1 VKSFAALR
9 TTQMGPLDM
18 TGFVRSLIVAQL
30 YVIEKRMWSSLL
42 ATARGALWLSEDGE
56 IERLSGPDAALRA
69 AGTFPLVVHAMAT
82 AARLGLDSLNARDL
96 LELYAFV
103 RPASFCL
110 PTPRGLAEVMGVDP
124 HDELAALPQVA
135 RALLDELED
144 MAALASPELKDT
156 ALAMARGNWTWS
168 AEVLA
173 ALGLDPG
180 AKKPRPGAGLDVW
193 KGLPAWEEPPPP
205 TPPGSQPIEPREARL
220 RLARMIA
227 AGPNMAEARPT
238 QSDYASAA
246 SEAFAPREEEGK
258 PRVVLVEAGT
268 GVGKTLGYVAP
279 ASLWAEKNGA
289 PVWIATYTRNLQRQ
303 IDNEL
308 DRLHRDSAEKRRR
321 VVIRKGRENYLCLLN
336 FQEAVMRTGLV
347 PENAVGLG
355 LLARWALA
363 SRDGDMIGGDLPAW
377 LLDILGRARI
387 TRLADR
393 RGECIYSACEHYK
406 KCFVERTIRR
416 ARQADIVI
424 ANHALVMVQAAM
436 GGLDD
441 ATRPLRYVFDEGH
454 HLFDAADG
462 AFAAH
467 LSGVEASDLRR
478 WILGSEGR
486 RGSRAR
492 GLERRVT
499 DLLGEDVEAQ
509 NALRR
514 LLDLSRRLP
523 SPNWQTRLADG
534 TVIGPA
540 EEFLAL
546 VRIQVRARAAGE
558 DQGFGME
565 CDIRPLNPGLIE
577 AADQLAALFEQM
589 LAPVRRLRQAM
600 KAKLEGEADKLDS
613 GQRGRIEGVM
623 RSLANRCEM
632 TLEAWRAMLRGLHN
646 DADPAFVD
654 WFAIER
660 VQGRELDV
668 GMFRHYLDPTEPFVT
683 AVVKPSHGAVI
694 TSATLRD
701 SLGVPQAANDDQVSS
716 SGDWFAAEARTGA
729 RHLLAPAMRASMA
742 SPFDYTAAT
751 KVLIVKDVRR
761 DDADQVAAAYRE
773 LFLASGG
780 GALGLFTA
788 IGRLRAVHQRIA
800 EPLED
805 ANLPLYAQHVGG
817 MDAATLVDIF
827 RTEEH
832 SCLLGTDAVRDG
844 VDVPGRSL
852 RLIVFDRVPWPRP
865 DILHRA
871 RKTAWKAAGAGA
883 NAYDD
888 MLARLRLKQAY
899 GRLIR
904 RADDRGVFVMLD
916 SRLPSRLLGAFP
928 AGVVVERTGL
938 ADAVASVK
946 QFLGLHGSD
955 SDPSSGRNGNA
966 PS

>member
-1 VKSFAALR
+1 
-9 TTQMGPLDM
+9 
-18 TGFVRSLIVAQL
+18 
-30 YVIEKRMWSSLL
+30 MWSSLL
-42 ATARGALWLSEDGE
+42 ATARGALWLSTDGE

-69 AGTFPLVVHAMAT
+69 AGTFPLVVHAPAT
-82 AARLGLDSLNARDL
+82 AARLGLDSLTARDL

-110 PTPRGLAEVMGVDP
+110 PTPRGLAAALGIAGD
-124 HDELAALPQVA
+124 DELTLLPRLGDALI
-135 RALLDELED
+135 DELED
-144 MAALASPELKDT
+144 MAALASPEMKDT
-156 ALAMARGNWTWS
+156 AIAMARGNWAWGS
-168 AEVLA
+168 EVLA
-173 ALGLDPG
+173 ALGLDQT
-180 AKKPRPGAGLDVW
+180 AARKPRPGAGLDVW
-193 KGLPAWEEPPPP
+193 KTLPAWEDPPPA
-205 TPPGSQPIEPREARL
+205 TPPGSLPVEPREARL
-220 RLARMIA
+220 RLAQMIA
-227 AGPNMAEARPT
+227 AGTNMAEARPT

-246 SEAFAPREEEGK
+246 SEAFAPREEENK
-258 PRVVLVEAGT
+258 PKVVLVEAGT
-268 GVGKTLGYVAP
+268 GVGKTMGYVAP

-289 PVWIATYTRNLQRQ
+289 PVWISTYTRNLQRQ

-377 LLDILGRARI
+377 LIDLLGRSRI

-393 RGECIYSACEHYK
+393 RGECIYSGCEHYK

-462 AFAAH
+462 AFGAH
-467 LSGVEASDLRR
+467 LSGVETSDLRR
-478 WILGSEGR
+478 WILGAEGR

-514 LLDLSRRLP
+514 LLDLARRLP

-534 TVIGPA
+534 TTIGPA
-540 EEFLAL
+540 EDFLAL

-558 DQGFGME
+558 EQGFGME
-565 CDIRPLNPGLIE
+565 CDIRPLNPGLLE
-577 AADQLAALFEQM
+577 AADQLAELFEQM
-589 LAPVRRLRQAM
+589 LRPVRQLKQTM

-623 RSLANRCEM
+623 RSLTNRCEM
-632 TLEAWRAMLRGLHN
+632 TLEAWRGMLKGLHN
-646 DADPAFVD
+646 EADKGFVD

-660 VQGRELDV
+660 VQMRELDV
-668 GMFRHYLDPTEPFVT
+668 GMFRHYLDPTEPFVN
-683 AVVKPSHGAVI
+683 AVIKPAHGAVI

-701 SLGVPQAANDDQVSS
+701 SLGVPNAANDD
-716 SGDWFAAEARTGA
+716 SGERATSVALMSATGVARSPEVPADWFAAEARTGA
-729 RHLLAPAMRASMA
+729 RHLLTPAIRAAMA
-742 SPFDYTAAT
+742 SPFDYATAT

-761 DDADQVAAAYRE
+761 DDSDQVAAAYRE

-800 EPLED
+800 PPLED

-827 RTEEH
+827 RAEEH

-871 RKTAWKAAGAGA
+871 RKASWKAAGAGA

-928 AGVVVERTGL
+928 AGVAVER
-938 ADAVASVK
+938 
-946 QFLGLHGSD
+946 LGLKEAIESVGAFLQGQ
-955 SDPSSGRNGNA
+955 PGA
-966 PS
+966 P

>member
-1 VKSFAALR
+1 
-9 TTQMGPLDM
+9 M
-18 TGFVRSLIVAQL
+18 SLQPP
-30 YVIEKRMWSSLL
+30 RPTLL
-42 ATARGALWLSEDGE
+42 AIARGALWLSADGE
-56 IERLSGPDAALRA
+56 IEKIAASEAISRS
-69 AGTFPLVVHAMAT
+69 AGTFPLVCHAPAT
-82 AARLGLDSLNARDL
+82 AARLGLEALAARDL

-103 RPASFCL
+103 RPATFCL
-110 PTPRGLAEVMGVDP
+110 PTVRGLCEALDLPLPATPE
-124 HDELAALPQVA
+124 DELVRLPEAARV
-135 RALLDELED
+135 LLDELED
-144 MAALASPELKDT
+144 MAALASPDLKDT
-156 ALAMARGNWTWS
+156 ALVMARGHWPWGQ
-168 AEVLA
+168 EVLA
-173 ALGLDPG
+173 ALGIDPNP

-193 KGLPAWEEPPPP
+193 KSLPAWEEPPPA
-205 TPPGSQPIEPREARL
+205 TPPGSQPVEPREARL
-220 RLARMIA
+220 RLAQLVA

-246 SEAFAPREEEGK
+246 SAAFAPREEEDK
-258 PRVVLVEAGT
+258 PKVVLVEAGT

-303 IDNEL
+303 IDGEL

-336 FQEAVMRTGLV
+336 FQEAVLRTGLV

-377 LLDILGRARI
+377 LSDLIGRSRLS
-387 TRLADR
+387 RLADR
-393 RGECIYSACEHYK
+393 RGECIYSACEHYR

-441 ATRPLRYVFDEGH
+441 GTRPLRYVFDEGH
-454 HLFDAADG
+454 HLFDAADS
-462 AFAAH
+462 AFGAH
-467 LSGVEASDLRR
+467 LSGIEGSDLRR
-478 WILGSEGR
+478 WILGAEGR

-492 GLERRVT
+492 GLERRVQ
-499 DLLGEDVEAQ
+499 DLLGEDEDARD
-509 NALRR
+509 ALRR
-514 LLDLSRRLP
+514 LLDLARRLP
-523 SPNWQTRLADG
+523 APNWQTRLADG
-534 TVIGPA
+534 TVLGPA

-546 VRIQVRARAAGE
+546 VRQQVRARAASE
-558 DQGFGME
+558 DQGFGQE

-577 AADQLAALFEQM
+577 AADALASLFEQM
-589 LAPVRRLRQAM
+589 LIPVRKLRAALR
-600 KAKLEGEADKLDS
+600 AKLEANADTLDS
-613 GQRGRIEGVM
+613 GQRGRIEGVA
-623 RSLANRCEM
+623 RSLANRCEL
-632 TLEAWRAMLRGLHN
+632 TLEAWRTMLRGLHN

-654 WFAIER
+654 WFGVER
-660 VQGRELDV
+660 SQTREIDV
-668 GMFRHYLDPTEPFVT
+668 GMYRHYLDPTEPFVNS
-683 AVVKPSHGAVI
+683 VIKPAHGAVV

-701 SLGVPQAANDDQVSS
+701 SLGLPQPANDDEVSRTAS
-716 SGDWFAAEARTGA
+716 VPLAQASERAGDSRSARDSAPADWFAAEARTGM
-729 RHLLAPAMRASMA
+729 RHLLDPAMRAAMA
-742 SPFDYTAAT
+742 SPFDYPNAT
-751 KVLIVKDVRR
+751 RVLIVKDVKR
-761 DDADQVAAAYRE
+761 DDADQVASAYRE
-773 LFLASGG
+773 LFLAADG

-800 EPLED
+800 PALEG
-805 ANLPLYAQHVGG
+805 AGLPLYAQHVGG

-827 RTEEH
+827 RAEEH

-871 RKTAWKAAGAGA
+871 RKAAWKAAGAGA

-928 AGVVVERTGL
+928 AGVGIERIGL
-938 ADAVASVK
+938 AEAVEAVRA
-946 QFLGLHGSD
+946 FLH
-955 SDPSSGRNGNA
+955 
-966 PS
+966 

>member
-1 VKSFAALR
+1 
-9 TTQMGPLDM
+9 
-18 TGFVRSLIVAQL
+18 
-30 YVIEKRMWSSLL
+30 MWSSLL

-56 IERLSGPDAALRA
+56 IERLSGPDAARRA
-69 AGTFPLVVHAMAT
+69 TAASPLVVHAPAT
-82 AARLGLDSLNARDL
+82 AARLGLDHLPARDL

-103 RPASFCL
+103 RPATFCL
-110 PTPRGLAEVMGVDP
+110 PTPRGLAEAMDVDP
-124 HDELAALPQVA
+124 SDELAALPKIA
-135 RALLDELED
+135 NALLDELED
-144 MAALASPELKDT
+144 MAALASPEMRDT
-156 ALAMARGNWTWS
+156 ALAMARGNWSWS
-168 AEVLA
+168 GEILK
-173 ALGLDPG
+173 ALGLDQVG
-180 AKKPRPGAGLDVW
+180 KKPRPGAGLDVW
-193 KGLPAWEEPPPP
+193 KTLPVWEEPPPA
-205 TPPGSQPIEPREARL
+205 TPPGSMPIEPREARL
-220 RLARMIA
+220 RLAQLVSS
-227 AGPNMAEARPT
+227 GPGLPELRPT

-246 SEAFAPREEEGK
+246 SEAFAPREEEDK
-258 PRVVLVEAGT
+258 PKVVLVEAGT

-289 PVWIATYTRNLQRQ
+289 PVWIATFTRNLQRQ

-377 LLDILGRARI
+377 LLDLLGRGRI
-387 TRLADR
+387 GRLADR
-393 RGECIYSACEHYK
+393 RGECIYSACEHYR

-416 ARQADIVI
+416 ARTADIVI

-441 ATRPLRYVFDEGH
+441 ATRPTRYVFDEGH

-462 AFAAH
+462 AFGAH
-467 LSGVEASDLRR
+467 LSGVECSDLRR
-478 WILGSEGR
+478 WILGAEGR

-499 DLLGEDVEAQ
+499 DLLGEDEEAH

-534 TVIGPA
+534 TVMGPA

-546 VRIQVRARAAGE
+546 VRVQVRARAVGE
-558 DQGFGME
+558 DQGFGQE
-565 CDIRPLNPGLIE
+565 CDVRPLNPGIVE
-577 AADQLAALFEQM
+577 AADQLARLFEQM
-589 LAPVRRLRQAM
+589 VAPVRRLKVAL
-600 KAKLEGEADKLDS
+600 KAKLEADSDKLDS

-623 RSLANRCEM
+623 RSLTNRCEL
-632 TLEAWRAMLRGLHN
+632 TLEAWRSMLRGLHN

-660 VQGRELDV
+660 SQNREHDV
-668 GMFRHYLDPTEPFVT
+668 GMFRHYLDPTEPFVNS
-683 AVVKPSHGAVI
+683 VIKPAHGAVI

-701 SLGVPQAANDDQVSS
+701 SLGVPQPANDEAQDAVA
-716 SGDWFAAEARTGA
+716 DWNSAEARTGT
-729 RHLLAPAMRASMA
+729 RHLLAPAMRAAMA
-742 SPFDYTAAT
+742 SPFDYPNAT
-751 KVLIVKDVRR
+751 KVLIVRDVKR
-761 DDADQVAAAYRE
+761 DDAEQVAAAYRE
-773 LFLASGG
+773 LFLASSG

-800 EPLED
+800 PVLEE
-805 ANLPLYAQHVGG
+805 AGLPLYAQHVGG

-827 RTEEH
+827 RAEEH

-871 RKTAWKAAGAGA
+871 RKASWKEAGAGA

-928 AGVVVERTGL
+928 PGVAVDRVGL
-938 ADAVASVK
+938 ADAVAAVK
-946 QFLGLHGSD
+946 AFLGS
-955 SDPSSGRNGNA
+955 
-966 PS
+966 

>member
-1 VKSFAALR
+1 MSSPLPWPALIA
-9 TTQMGPLDM
+9 TT
-18 TGFVRSLIVAQL
+18 
-30 YVIEKRMWSSLL
+30 
-42 ATARGALWLSEDGE
+42 RGALWRAGDGT
-56 IERLSGPDAALRA
+56 IERLSAADAAMRA
-69 AGTFPLVVHAMAT
+69 AGSMPLVCHAPAV
-82 AARLGLDSLNARDL
+82 AARLGLDDLPARDL
-96 LELYAFV
+96 LELFAFV
-103 RPASFCL
+103 RPARFCL
-110 PTPRGLAEVMGVDP
+110 PTPRGLCEALDLGVPATPEEEV
-124 HDELAALPQVA
+124 AALPEIA
-135 RALLDELED
+135 RTLLEELED
-144 MAALASPELKDT
+144 MAALASPEFKDT
-156 ALAMARGNWTWS
+156 ACAMARGQWPWGD
-168 AEVLA
+168 AVLA
-173 ALGLDPG
+173 ALGIDQ
-180 AKKPRPGAGLDVW
+180 ATRKPRGSLRQGAGLDVW
-193 KGLPAWEEPPPP
+193 KSLPQWEEPPPAP
-205 TPPGSQPIEPREARL
+205 PPGSQPVEPREARL
-220 RLARMIA
+220 RLAQLIA

-246 SEAFAPREEEGK
+246 SQAFAPREQEDK
-258 PRVVLVEAGT
+258 PNVVLVEAGT

-336 FQEAVMRTGLV
+336 FQEAVLRTGLA

-377 LLDILGRARI
+377 LLDLLGRSRI

-393 RGECIYSACEHYK
+393 RGECIYSACEHYR

-424 ANHALVMVQAAM
+424 ANHALVMIQAAM

-441 ATRPLRYVFDEGH
+441 GTRPLRYVFDEGH

-462 AFAAH
+462 AFGAH

-478 WILGSEGR
+478 WILGAEGR

-492 GLERRVT
+492 GLERRLS
-499 DLLGEDVEAQ
+499 DLLGEDAEAQ
-509 NALRR
+509 AALRR
-514 LLDLSRRLP
+514 LLQLAQLLP

-534 TVIGPA
+534 TVLGPA

-546 VRIQVRARAAGE
+546 VRQQVRARASGD
-558 DQGFGME
+558 DQGFGQE
-565 CDIRPLNPGLIE
+565 CDVRPLNPGLLE
-577 AADQLAALFEQM
+577 AADRLSEALDQM
-589 LAPVRRLRQAM
+589 LAPVRKLRAALR
-600 KAKLEGEADKLDS
+600 AKLEGEADKLDS
-613 GQRGRIEGVM
+613 GQRARIEGVT
-623 RSLANRCEM
+623 RSLANRCEL

-646 DADPAFVD
+646 DPDPAFVD

-660 VQGRELDV
+660 IQQREIDV
-668 GMFRHYLDPTEPFVT
+668 GMYRHYLDPTEPFVN
-683 AVVKPSHGAVI
+683 AVIRPSHGAVI

-701 SLGVPQAANDDQVSS
+701 SLGVPAAANDETTEALA
-716 SGDWFAAEARTGA
+716 DWTVAEARTGT
-729 RHLLAPAMRASMA
+729 RHLIAPAMRAAMA
-742 SPFDYTAAT
+742 SPFDYPDAT
-751 KVLIVKDVRR
+751 KVLIVRDVKR

-800 EPLED
+800 PALEE
-805 ANLPLYAQHVGG
+805 AGLPLYAQHVGG

-827 RTEEH
+827 RAEEH

-871 RKTAWKAAGAGA
+871 RKEAWKKAGAGA

-916 SRLPSRLLGAFP
+916 SRLPTRLLGAFP
-928 AGVVVERTGL
+928 PGVSIERVGL
-938 ADAVASVK
+938 AEAVTAVKVFLDA
-946 QFLGLHGSD
+946 L
-955 SDPSSGRNGNA
+955 PS
-966 PS
+966 

>member
-1 VKSFAALR
+1 MFPA
-9 TTQMGPLDM
+9 
-18 TGFVRSLIVAQL
+18 
-30 YVIEKRMWSSLL
+30 LL
-42 ATARGALWLSEDGE
+42 ASARGALWLTADGE
-56 IERLSGPDAALRA
+56 VEHLGAPEAALRA
-69 AGTFPLVVHAMAT
+69 AGAFPLVVHAPAT
-82 AARLGLDSLNARDL
+82 AARLGLDSLAARDL
-96 LELYAFV
+96 LELYAFT
-103 RPASFCL
+103 RPATFCL
-110 PTPRGLAEVMGVDP
+110 PTVRGLCEALDLSCE
-124 HDELAALPQVA
+124 DELAALPRIA

-144 MAALASPELKDT
+144 MAALASADLKDT
-156 ALAMARGNWTWS
+156 ALAMARGEWS
-168 AEVLA
+168 WAAEVLRA
-173 ALGLDPG
+173 FGIDPPPR
-180 AKKPRPGAGLDVW
+180 KPRAGSGLDVW
-193 KGLPAWEEPPPP
+193 RLLPPWEEPPPQ
-205 TPPGSQPIEPREARL
+205 PPPSSLPVEPLEARQ
-220 RLARMIA
+220 RLAQLIS

-246 SEAFAPREEEGK
+246 SLAFAPREEEQK
-258 PRVVLVEAGT
+258 PKVVLVEAGT

-279 ASLWAEKNGA
+279 ASLWAERNGA

-303 IDNEL
+303 IDMEM

-336 FQEAVMRTGLV
+336 FQEAVMRSGLL

-377 LLDILGRARI
+377 LLDLLGRGRI
-387 TRLADR
+387 GRLADR

-416 ARQADIVI
+416 ARTADIVI

-441 ATRPLRYVFDEGH
+441 ATRPTRYVFDEGH

-462 AFAAH
+462 AFGAH
-467 LSGVEASDLRR
+467 LSGVECSDLRR
-478 WILGSEGR
+478 WILGAEGR

-492 GLERRVT
+492 GLERRIQ
-499 DLLGEDVEAQ
+499 DLLGEEEDAQ

-514 LLDLSRRLP
+514 LLDLARRLP

-546 VRIQVRARAAGE
+546 VRQQVRARAVGE
-558 DQGFGME
+558 DQGFGQE

-577 AADQLAALFEQM
+577 AADALAELFEQM
-589 LAPVRRLRQAM
+589 LLPVRRLRQALRT
-600 KAKLEGEADKLDS
+600 KLETEADKLDS
-613 GQRGRIEGVM
+613 GQRGRIEGVA
-623 RSLANRCEM
+623 RSLTNRCEM
-632 TLEAWRAMLRGLHN
+632 TLEAWRSMLRGLHN
-646 DADPAFVD
+646 DSDPAFVD

-660 VQGRELDV
+660 SQSRETDV
-668 GMFRHYLDPTEPFVT
+668 GMYRHYLDPTEPFVNS
-683 AVVKPSHGAVI
+683 VIKPAHGAVI

-701 SLGVPQAANDDQVSS
+701 SLGLPAPANDEAESALADWSS
-716 SGDWFAAEARTGA
+716 AEARTGTK
-729 RHLLAPAMRASMA
+729 HLLEPAMRAAMA
-742 SPFDYTAAT
+742 SPFNYVDAT
-751 KVLIVKDVRR
+751 RVLIVRDVKR
-761 DDADQVAAAYRE
+761 DDAEQVASAYRE
-773 LFLASGG
+773 LFLAAGG

-800 EPLED
+800 PALEE
-805 ANLPLYAQHVGG
+805 AGLPLYAQHVGG

-827 RTEEH
+827 RAEEH

-871 RKTAWKAAGAGA
+871 RKAAWKAAGAGA

-928 AGVVVERTGL
+928 AGVSIERVGL
-938 ADAVASVK
+938 AEAVDSVRH
-946 QFLGLHGSD
+946 FLGAD
-955 SDPSSGRNGNA
+955 
-966 PS
+966 

>member
-1 VKSFAALR
+1 MLSPLSLWPAL
-9 TTQMGPLDM
+9 
-18 TGFVRSLIVAQL
+18 I
-30 YVIEKRMWSSLL
+30 
-42 ATARGALWLSEDGE
+42 ATARGALWRAGDGT
-56 IERLSGPDAALRA
+56 IERLSAADAAMRA
-69 AGTFPLVVHAMAT
+69 AGSRPLVCHAPAV
-82 AARLGLDSLNARDL
+82 AARLGLDDLPARDL
-96 LELYAFV
+96 LELFAFV
-103 RPASFCL
+103 RPARFCL
-110 PTPRGLAEVMGVDP
+110 PTPRGLCEALDLGVPTTPEEEV
-124 HDELAALPQVA
+124 AALPEVA

-144 MAALASPELKDT
+144 MAALASPEFKDT
-156 ALAMARGNWTWS
+156 ASAMARGQWPWGD
-168 AEVLA
+168 AVLA
-173 ALGLDPG
+173 ALGIDH
-180 AKKPRPGAGLDVW
+180 ATKKPRAGAGLDVW
-193 KGLPAWEEPPPP
+193 RSLPQWEEPPPAP
-205 TPPGSQPIEPREARL
+205 PPGSQPVEPREARL
-220 RLARMIA
+220 RLAQLIA

-246 SEAFAPREEEGK
+246 SQAFAPREQEDK
-258 PRVVLVEAGT
+258 PNVVLVEAGT

-308 DRLHRDSAEKRRR
+308 DRLHRNSAEKRRR

-336 FQEAVMRTGLV
+336 FQEAVMRTGLA

-377 LLDILGRARI
+377 LLDLLGRSRI

-393 RGECIYSACEHYK
+393 RGECIYSACEHYR

-424 ANHALVMVQAAM
+424 ANHALVMIQAAM

-462 AFAAH
+462 AFGAH
-467 LSGVEASDLRR
+467 LSGVEASDLGAGCWAPRDGAAAAPAASNAASATFWATTPKPR
-478 WILGSEGR
+478 LPCAACSIWRSPCPRPTGR
-486 RGSRAR
+486 RAWSTARCWDRPRNSWRWCASRCAR
-492 GLERRVT
+492 GRPARTRASARNATCARSIPACSKPPIAWARRSS
-499 DLLGEDVEAQ
+499 
-509 NALRR
+509 RC
-514 LLDLSRRLP
+514 SRRCAGCARRCAP
-523 SPNWQTRLADG
+523 SSK
-534 TVIGPA
+534 
-540 EEFLAL
+540 
-546 VRIQVRARAAGE
+546 AR
-558 DQGFGME
+558 
-565 CDIRPLNPGLIE
+565 PTSSN
-577 AADQLAALFEQM
+577 
-589 LAPVRRLRQAM
+589 
-600 KAKLEGEADKLDS
+600 S
-613 GQRGRIEGVM
+613 GQRARIEGVA
-623 RSLANRCEM
+623 RSLANRCEL

-646 DADPAFVD
+646 EPDPAFVD
-654 WFAIER
+654 WFAVER
-660 VQGRELDV
+660 IQQREIDV
-668 GMFRHYLDPTEPFVT
+668 GMYRHYLDPTEPFVNS
-683 AVVKPSHGAVI
+683 VIRPSHGAVI

-701 SLGVPQAANDDQVSS
+701 SLGVPAAANDENSETLA
-716 SGDWFAAEARTGA
+716 DWTVAEARTGT
-729 RHLLAPAMRASMA
+729 RHLSLPAMRAAMA
-742 SPFDYTAAT
+742 SPFDYADAT
-751 KVLIVKDVRR
+751 RVLIVRDVKR

-800 EPLED
+800 PALEE
-805 ANLPLYAQHVGG
+805 AGLPLYAQHVGG

-827 RTEEH
+827 RAEEH

-871 RKTAWKAAGAGA
+871 RKEAWKKAGAGA

-916 SRLPSRLLGAFP
+916 SRLPTRLLGAFP
-928 AGVVVERTGL
+928 PGVSIERVGL
-938 ADAVASVK
+938 AEAVTAVRG
-946 QFLGLHGSD
+946 FL
-955 SDPSSGRNGNA
+955 A
-966 PS
+966 

>member
-1 VKSFAALR
+1 
-9 TTQMGPLDM
+9 MP
-18 TGFVRSLIVAQL
+18 
-30 YVIEKRMWSSLL
+30 
-42 ATARGALWLSEDGE
+42 DGT
-56 IERLSGPDAALRA
+56 IERLSGRDANLRA
-69 AGTFPLVVHAMAT
+69 IGTLPLVCHAPAV
-82 AARLGLDSLNARDL
+82 AARLGLEDLKARDL
-96 LELYAFV
+96 LALFAFV
-103 RPASFCL
+103 RPAHFCL
-110 PTPRGLAEVMGVDP
+110 PTVRGLCEALDLKIPTTPEEEV
-124 HDELAALPQVA
+124 AALPEIA
-135 RALLDELED
+135 RALIDELED
-144 MAALASPELKDT
+144 MAALASPEMKDT
-156 ALAMARGNWTWS
+156 ALAMARGLWEWGDT
-168 AEVLA
+168 VLA
-173 ALGLDPG
+173 ALGISQG
-180 AKKPRPGAGLDVW
+180 AKRLRPGAGLDVW
-193 KGLPAWEEPPPP
+193 KSLPVWEEPPPAP
-205 TPPGSQPIEPREARL
+205 PPGSEPVEPREARL
-220 RLARMIA
+220 RLAQLVS
-227 AGPNMAEARPT
+227 AGSNIAEARPT

-246 SEAFAPREEEGK
+246 SQAFAPRTEEDK
-258 PRVVLVEAGT
+258 PNVVLVEAGT

-321 VVIRKGRENYLCLLN
+321 VVVRKGRENYLCLLN

-377 LLDILGRARI
+377 LLDLVGRSRVQ
-387 TRLADR
+387 RLADR
-393 RGECIYSACEHYK
+393 RGECIYSACEHYR

-424 ANHALVMVQAAM
+424 ANHALVMIQAAM

-441 ATRPLRYVFDEGH
+441 GTRPLRYVFDEGH

-462 AFAAH
+462 AFGAH

-478 WILGSEGR
+478 WLLGAEGR

-492 GLERRVT
+492 GLERRLS
-499 DLLGEDVEAQ
+499 DLIGEDVEAQ
-509 NALRR
+509 QALRR
-514 LLDLSRRLP
+514 LLDLAQQLP

-534 TVIGPA
+534 TVLGPA

-546 VRIQVRARAAGE
+546 VRMQVRARSAGD
-558 DQGFGME
+558 DQGFGQE
-565 CDIRPLNPGLIE
+565 CDVRPLNPGLIE
-577 AADQLAALFEQM
+577 AADQLADALDKM
-589 LAPVRRLRQAM
+589 LVPVRKLRQVLR
-600 KAKLEGEADKLDS
+600 AKLEGEADKLDS
-613 GQRGRIEGVM
+613 GQRARIEGVA
-623 RSLANRCEM
+623 RSLTNRCEL
-632 TLEAWRAMLRGLHN
+632 TLESWRAMLRGLHN
-646 DADPAFVD
+646 DPDPAFVD
-654 WFAIER
+654 WFAVER
-660 VQGRELDV
+660 SQSREIDV
-668 GMFRHYLDPTEPFVT
+668 GMYRHYLDPTEPFVNSVIRP
-683 AVVKPSHGAVI
+683 AHGAVI

-701 SLGVPQAANDDQVSS
+701 SLGVPAAANDEDP
-716 SGDWFAAEARTGA
+716 SGLADWTVAEARTGTK
-729 RHLLAPAMRASMA
+729 HLAAPAIRAAMA
-742 SPFDYTAAT
+742 SPFDYAEAT
-751 KVLIVKDVRR
+751 KVLIVKDVKR
-761 DDADQVAAAYRE
+761 DDPDQVAAAYRE
-773 LFLASGG
+773 LFLAAGG

-800 EPLED
+800 PALEE
-805 ANLPLYAQHVGG
+805 AGLPLYAQHVGG

-827 RTEEH
+827 RAEEH

-871 RKTAWKAAGAGA
+871 RKAYWKAAGAGA

-916 SRLPSRLLGAFP
+916 SRLPSRLLSAFP
-928 AGVVVERTGL
+928 PGVVIERTGL
-938 ADAVASVK
+938 AEAVAETK
-946 QFLGLHGSD
+946 TFLE
-955 SDPSSGRNGNA
+955 RN
-966 PS
+966 

>member
-1 VKSFAALR
+1 MPGSVKAPDVVHHWETMTPVPPPAL
-9 TTQMGPLDM
+9 
-18 TGFVRSLIVAQL
+18 I
-30 YVIEKRMWSSLL
+30 
-42 ATARGALWLSEDGE
+42 ATARGALWLSADGA
-56 IERLSGPDAALRA
+56 IERIGAPEAAMRA
-69 AGTFPLVVHAMAT
+69 AKARPLLVHAPAV
-82 AARLGLDSLNARDL
+82 AARLGLDNLPARDL

-103 RPASFCL
+103 HPATFCL
-110 PTPRGLAEVMGVDP
+110 PTVRGLAAAVDVQAGP
-124 HDELAALPQVA
+124 TPEDELAALPAIA
-135 RALLDELED
+135 RALVASLED
-144 MAALASPELKDT
+144 LAALASPEFKDI
-156 ALAMARGNWTWS
+156 ALTMARGDWAWGDT
-168 AEVLA
+168 VLL
-173 ALGLDPG
+173 ALDIDPPIG
-180 AKKPRPGAGLDVW
+180 KKPRPGAGLDIW
-193 KGLPAWEEPPPP
+193 KSLAAWEEPPPA
-205 TPPGSQPIEPREARL
+205 TPPGSEPVEPREARL
-220 RLARMIA
+220 RLAQMVS

-246 SEAFAPREEEGK
+246 SEAFAPRLHEDQ
-258 PRVVLVEAGT
+258 PNVVLVEAGT

-336 FQEAVMRTGLV
+336 FQEAVGRTGLS

-363 SRDGDMIGGDLPAW
+363 SRDGDMLGGDLPAW
-377 LLDILGRARI
+377 LLDLIGRFRLQ
-387 TRLADR
+387 RLADR
-393 RGECIYSACEHYK
+393 RGECIYSACEHYR

-416 ARQADIVI
+416 ARTADIVI

-454 HLFDAADG
+454 HIFDAADA
-462 AFAAH
+462 AFGAH

-478 WILGSEGR
+478 WLLGAEGR

-492 GLERRVT
+492 GLEKRVV

-514 LLDLSRRLP
+514 LLDLAQRLP
-523 SPNWQTRLADG
+523 ATNWQTRLADG
-534 TVIGPA
+534 TVLGPA

-546 VRIQVRARAAGE
+546 VRVQVRARAAGE
-558 DQGFGME
+558 DQGFGQE
-565 CDIRPLNPGLIE
+565 CDVRPLNPGLIE
-577 AADQLAALFEQM
+577 AADQLAALLEKM
-589 LAPVRRLRQAM
+589 LVPVRRLRQALRT
-600 KAKLEGEADKLDS
+600 KLEAEADALDS
-613 GQRGRIEGVM
+613 GQRGRIEGVA
-623 RSLANRCEM
+623 RSLTNRCEL

-646 DADPAFVD
+646 EADPVYVD

-660 VQGRELDV
+660 SQTRETDV
-668 GMFRHYLDPTEPFVT
+668 GMYRHYLDPTEPFVN

-701 SLGVPQAANDDQVSS
+701 NLGPAPANDELPGAL
-716 SGDWFAAEARTGA
+716 GDWLSAEARTGT
-729 RHLLAPAMRASMA
+729 RHLQAPAVRAAMA
-742 SPFDYTAAT
+742 SPFDYAANT
-751 KVLIVKDVRR
+751 KVIVVKDVKR
-761 DDADQVAAAYRE
+761 DDSDQVAAAYRE

-800 EPLED
+800 PALEE

-827 RTEEH
+827 RAEEH

-871 RKTAWKAAGAGA
+871 RKAHWKDKMTSGGAGSA

-928 AGVVVERTGL
+928 AGVEIQRTGL
-938 ADAVASVK
+938 ADAVAAVRG
-946 QFLGLHGSD
+946 FLNEG
-955 SDPSSGRNGNA
+955 
-966 PS
+966 

>member
-1 VKSFAALR
+1 MFPA
-9 TTQMGPLDM
+9 
-18 TGFVRSLIVAQL
+18 
-30 YVIEKRMWSSLL
+30 LL
-42 ATARGALWLSEDGE
+42 ATARGALWLTADGE
-56 IERLSGPDAALRA
+56 VERLAAPEAALRA
-69 AGTFPLVVHAMAT
+69 AGIFPLVVHAPAT
-82 AARLGLDSLNARDL
+82 AARLGLDSLAARDL

-103 RPASFCL
+103 RPATFCL
-110 PTPRGLAEVMGVDP
+110 PTVHGLCEALDLPRE
-124 HDELAALPQVA
+124 DELAALPRIA
-135 RALLDELED
+135 RALIDELAD
-144 MAALASPELKDT
+144 MAALASPDLKDT
-156 ALAMARGNWTWS
+156 ALAMARGDWPW
-168 AEVLA
+168 AADVLR
-173 ALGLDPG
+173 ALNIDPP
-180 AKKPRPGAGLDVW
+180 AKKPRAGAGLDVW
-193 KGLPAWEEPPPP
+193 RLLPQWEEPPPQ
-205 TPPGSQPIEPREARL
+205 PPPSSLPVEPREARQ
-220 RLARMIA
+220 RLAQLIS

-246 SEAFAPREEEGK
+246 SLAFAAREEEEK
-258 PRVVLVEAGT
+258 PKVVLVEAGT

-279 ASLWAEKNGA
+279 ASLWAERNGA

-303 IDNEL
+303 IDTEM

-336 FQEAVMRTGLV
+336 FQEAVMRSGLL

-377 LLDILGRARI
+377 LLDLLGRGRI
-387 TRLADR
+387 GRLADR

-416 ARQADIVI
+416 ARTADIVI

-441 ATRPLRYVFDEGH
+441 ATRPTRYVFDEGH

-462 AFAAH
+462 AFGAH
-467 LSGVEASDLRR
+467 LSGVECSDLRR
-478 WILGSEGR
+478 WILGAEGR

-492 GLERRVT
+492 GLERRIQ
-499 DLLGEDVEAQ
+499 DLLGEEQEAQ

-514 LLDLSRRLP
+514 LLDLSHRLP

-546 VRIQVRARAAGE
+546 VRQQVRARAAGE
-558 DQGFGME
+558 DQGFGQE
-565 CDIRPLNPGLIE
+565 CDIRPLNSGLIE
-577 AADQLAALFEQM
+577 AADALAELFEQM
-589 LAPVRRLRQAM
+589 LLPVRRLRQALRT
-600 KAKLEGEADKLDS
+600 KLETEADKLDS
-613 GQRGRIEGVM
+613 GQRGRIEGVA
-623 RSLANRCEM
+623 RSLTNRCEM
-632 TLEAWRAMLRGLHN
+632 TLEAWRSMLRGLHN
-646 DADPAFVD
+646 EADPAFVD

-660 VQGRELDV
+660 SQSRETDV
-668 GMFRHYLDPTEPFVT
+668 GMYRHYLDPTEPFVNS
-683 AVVKPSHGAVI
+683 VIKPAHGAVI

-701 SLGVPQAANDDQVSS
+701 SLGLPAPANDEAEGTLADWSS
-716 SGDWFAAEARTGA
+716 AEARTGTK
-729 RHLLAPAMRASMA
+729 HLLDPAMRAAMA
-742 SPFDYTAAT
+742 SPFDYVDAT
-751 KVLIVKDVRR
+751 RVLIVRDVKR
-761 DDADQVAAAYRE
+761 DDAEQVAAAYRE

-800 EPLED
+800 PALEE
-805 ANLPLYAQHVGG
+805 AGLPLYAQHVGG

-827 RTEEH
+827 RAEEH

-871 RKTAWKAAGAGA
+871 RKAAWKAAGAGA

-928 AGVVVERTGL
+928 AGVSIERVGL
-938 ADAVASVK
+938 AEAIESVRG
-946 QFLGLHGSD
+946 FL
-955 SDPSSGRNGNA
+955 A
-966 PS
+966 PT

>member
-1 VKSFAALR
+1 MASSPPTWPAL
-9 TTQMGPLDM
+9 
-18 TGFVRSLIVAQL
+18 I
-30 YVIEKRMWSSLL
+30 
-42 ATARGALWLSEDGE
+42 ATARGALWCTADGR
-56 IERLSGPDAALRA
+56 IERLPAADAIRRA
-69 AGTFPLVVHAMAT
+69 AGTRPLVCHAPAV
-82 AARLGLDSLNARDL
+82 AARLGLDDLAAFDL

-103 RPASFCL
+103 RPATFCL
-110 PTPRGLAEVMGVDP
+110 PTPCGLCEALDLPAPRTPEEDV
-124 HDELAALPQVA
+124 AALSHVA
-135 RALLDELED
+135 RALLDELDD
-144 MAALASPELKDT
+144 MAALASTDLKDT
-156 ALAMARGNWTWS
+156 ALSMARGQWAWGE
-168 AEVLA
+168 AVIA
-173 ALGLDPG
+173 ALGIDQPP
-180 AKKPRPGAGLDVW
+180 KRPRPGAGLDVW
-193 KGLPAWEEPPPP
+193 RALPQWEEPPPAS
-205 TPPGSQPIEPREARL
+205 PPGSAPVEPREARL
-220 RLARMIA
+220 RLAQMIS
-227 AGPNMAEARPT
+227 AGANMAEARPT

-246 SEAFAPREEEGK
+246 SQAFAPREAEDRPK
-258 PRVVLVEAGT
+258 VVLVEAGT

-336 FQEAVMRTGLV
+336 FQEAVQRSGLQ

-377 LLDILGRARI
+377 LLDLVGRSRV

-393 RGECIYSACEHYK
+393 RGECIYSACEHYR

-424 ANHALVMVQAAM
+424 ANHALVMIQAAM

-462 AFAAH
+462 AFGAH

-478 WILGSEGR
+478 WILGAEGR

-492 GLERRVT
+492 GLERRVS
-499 DLLGEDVEAQ
+499 DLLGDDAEAL
-509 NALRR
+509 NALKR
-514 LLDLSRRLP
+514 LLDLAQQLP
-523 SPNWQTRLADG
+523 ATNWQIRLADG
-534 TVIGPA
+534 TVLGPA

-546 VRIQVRARAAGE
+546 VRQQVRARSVGE
-558 DQGFGME
+558 DQGFGQE
-565 CDIRPLNPGLIE
+565 CDVRPLNPGLQD
-577 AADQLAALFEQM
+577 AADRLAAALEKM
-589 LAPVRRLRQAM
+589 LVPVRHLRQALR
-600 KAKLEGEADKLDS
+600 AKLESEADTLDS
-613 GQRGRIEGVM
+613 GQRGRIEGVA
-623 RSLANRCEM
+623 RSLANRCEL

-646 DADPAFVD
+646 DADPVFVD
-654 WFAIER
+654 WFAVER
-660 VQGRELDV
+660 SQGRETDV
-668 GMFRHYLDPTEPFVT
+668 GMYRHYLDPTEPFVNS
-683 AVVKPSHGAVI
+683 VIRPSHGAVI

-701 SLGVPQAANDDQVSS
+701 SLGVPTAANDEAPDTRA
-716 SGDWFAAEARTGA
+716 DWAVAEARTGTI
-729 RHLLAPAMRASMA
+729 HLLLPAMRASMA
-742 SPFDYTAAT
+742 SPFDYADAT
-751 KVLIVKDVRR
+751 RVLIVKDLKR
-761 DDADQVAAAYRE
+761 DDSDQVAAAYRE
-773 LFLASGG
+773 LFLASAG

-800 EPLED
+800 PALEE
-805 ANLPLYAQHVGG
+805 AGLPLYAQHVGG

-827 RTEEH
+827 RAEEH

-871 RKTAWKAAGAGA
+871 RKAAWKAAGAGA
-883 NAYDD
+883 TAYDD
-888 MLARLRLKQAY
+888 LLARLRLKQAY

-904 RADDRGVFVMLD
+904 RADDRGIFVMLD
-916 SRLPSRLLGAFP
+916 SRLPTRLLGAFP
-928 AGVVVERTGL
+928 PGVSIERVGL
-938 ADAVASVK
+938 AEAVAAVRN
-946 QFLGLHGSD
+946 FLPPADG
-955 SDPSSGRNGNA
+955 
-966 PS
+966 

>member
-1 VKSFAALR
+1 
-9 TTQMGPLDM
+9 
-18 TGFVRSLIVAQL
+18 
-30 YVIEKRMWSSLL
+30 MWSSLL

-56 IERLSGPDAALRA
+56 IERLSGPDAARRA
-69 AGTFPLVVHAMAT
+69 TAASPLVVHAPAT
-82 AARLGLDSLNARDL
+82 AARLGLDHLPARDL

-103 RPASFCL
+103 RPATFCL
-110 PTPRGLAEVMGVDP
+110 PTPRGLAEAMDIDP
-124 HDELAALPQVA
+124 SDELAALPKIA
-135 RALLDELED
+135 KALLDELED
-144 MAALASPELKDT
+144 MAALASPEMRDT
-156 ALAMARGNWTWS
+156 ALAMARGNWSWS
-168 AEVLA
+168 GEILK
-173 ALGLDPG
+173 ALGLDQVG
-180 AKKPRPGAGLDVW
+180 KKPRPGAGLDVW
-193 KGLPAWEEPPPP
+193 KTLPVWEEPPPA
-205 TPPGSQPIEPREARL
+205 TPPGSMPIEPREARL
-220 RLARMIA
+220 RLAQLVSS
-227 AGPNMAEARPT
+227 GPGLPELRPT

-246 SEAFAPREEEGK
+246 SEAFAPREEEDK
-258 PRVVLVEAGT
+258 PKVVLVEAGT

-303 IDNEL
+303 IDTEL

-377 LLDILGRARI
+377 LLDLLGRGRI
-387 TRLADR
+387 GRLADR
-393 RGECIYSACEHYK
+393 RGECIYSACEHYR

-416 ARQADIVI
+416 ARTADIVI

-441 ATRPLRYVFDEGH
+441 ATRPTRYVFDEGH

-462 AFAAH
+462 AFGAH
-467 LSGVEASDLRR
+467 LSGVECSDLRR
-478 WILGSEGR
+478 WILGAEGR

-499 DLLGEDVEAQ
+499 DLLGEDEEAH

-534 TVIGPA
+534 TVMGPA

-546 VRIQVRARAAGE
+546 VRVQVRARAAGE

-577 AADQLAALFEQM
+577 AADQLAGLFEQM
-589 LAPVRRLRQAM
+589 VLPVRRLKAAL
-600 KAKLEGEADKLDS
+600 KAKLEGDADKLDS

-623 RSLANRCEM
+623 RSLTNRCEV
-632 TLEAWRAMLRGLHN
+632 TLEAWRSMLRGLHN

-660 VQGRELDV
+660 SQNREHDV
-668 GMFRHYLDPTEPFVT
+668 GMFRHYLDPTEPFVNS
-683 AVVKPSHGAVI
+683 VIKPAHGAVI

-701 SLGVPQAANDDQVSS
+701 SLGVPNAANDDPEPSS
-716 SGDWFAAEARTGA
+716 LDRATPVAPSVILSAAKDPSASPQDDKSATGVARSNEAPANWFAAEARTGT
-729 RHLLAPAMRASMA
+729 RHLAAPAMRAAMA
-742 SPFDYTAAT
+742 SPFDYANAT
-751 KVLIVKDVRR
+751 RVLIVKDVPR
-761 DDADQVAAAYRE
+761 DDTDQVAAAYRE
-773 LFLASGG
+773 LFLAAGG

-800 EPLED
+800 PALEE

-827 RTEEH
+827 RAEEH

-871 RKTAWKAAGAGA
+871 RKAAWKAAGAGN

-916 SRLPSRLLGAFP
+916 SRLPSRLLSAFP
-928 AGVVVERTGL
+928 AGVSVERAGL
-938 ADAVASVK
+938 ADVVAMVRR
-946 QFLGLHGSD
+946 FLHELVAG
-955 SDPSSGRNGNA
+955 
-966 PS
+966 

>member
-1 VKSFAALR
+1 VTGAA
-9 TTQMGPLDM
+9 P
-18 TGFVRSLIVAQL
+18 A
-30 YVIEKRMWSSLL
+30 LL
-42 ATARGALWLSEDGE
+42 ATARGALWLSAEGE
-56 IERLSGPDAALRA
+56 IERIAGPQAALRA
-69 AGTFPLVVHAMAT
+69 AGSFPLVCHGPAT
-82 AARLGLDSLNARDL
+82 AARLGLDSLAARDL

-103 RPASFCL
+103 RPATFCL
-110 PTPRGLAEVMGVDP
+110 PTVRGLCEALDLALPTTPE
-124 HDELAALPQVA
+124 DELIRLTDAA
-135 RALLDELED
+135 RALLAELDD
-144 MAALASPELKDT
+144 MAALASPDLKDL
-156 ALAMARGNWTWS
+156 ALTMARGDWPWGKQ
-168 AEVLA
+168 VLE
-173 ALGLDPG
+173 ALDIDPNP
-180 AKKPRPGAGLDVW
+180 AKKPRTGAGLDVW
-193 KGLPAWEEPPPP
+193 KSLPPWEEPPPA
-205 TPPGSQPIEPREARL
+205 TPPGSEPVDSREARL
-220 RLARMIA
+220 RLAQMIS

-246 SEAFAPREEEGK
+246 SEAFAPREVEDQPK
-258 PRVVLVEAGT
+258 VVLVEAGT

-303 IDNEL
+303 IDGEL
-308 DRLHRDSAEKRRR
+308 DRLFRDSAEKRRR

-336 FQEAVMRTGLV
+336 FQEAVMRTGLM
-347 PENAVGLG
+347 PENAAGLG

-377 LLDILGRARI
+377 LLDLLGRGRL

-393 RGECIYSACEHYK
+393 RGECIYSACEHYR

-416 ARQADIVI
+416 ARTADIVI

-462 AFAAH
+462 AFGAH
-467 LSGVEASDLRR
+467 LSGAEGADLRR
-478 WILGSEGR
+478 WILGAEGR

-492 GLERRVT
+492 GLEKRIT
-499 DLLGEDVEAQ
+499 DLLGEDQDAQ

-514 LLDLSRRLP
+514 LLDLARRLP
-523 SPNWQTRLADG
+523 APNWQTRLADG

-558 DQGFGME
+558 DQGFGQE
-565 CDIRPLNPGLIE
+565 CDIRPLNKGLIE
-577 AADQLAALFEQM
+577 AADALASLFEQM
-589 LAPVRRLRQAM
+589 LMPVRRLRQALR
-600 KAKLEGEADKLDS
+600 AKLEADADTLDT
-613 GQRGRIEGVM
+613 GQRGRIEGVA
-623 RSLANRCEM
+623 RSLTNRCEL
-632 TLEAWRAMLRGLHN
+632 TLEAWRAMLRGLH
-646 DADPAFVD
+646 DEADKAFVD

-660 VQGRELDV
+660 SQMRETDV
-668 GMFRHYLDPTEPFVT
+668 GMYRHYLDPTEPFVN
-683 AVVKPSHGAVI
+683 AVIKPAHGAVI

-701 SLGVPQAANDDQVSS
+701 SLGLPPPANDDQESSGTAGLQARLMSMSGPGAIGSAQARGPRSQRNDSS
-716 SGDWFAAEARTGA
+716 SPDWAAAEARTGTT
-729 RHLLAPAMRASMA
+729 HLDAPAMRAAMA
-742 SPFDYTAAT
+742 SPFDYANAT
-751 KVLIVKDVRR
+751 RVIVVKDVRR
-761 DDADQVAAAYRE
+761 DDSDQVAAAYRE
-773 LFLASGG
+773 LFVASGG

-800 EPLED
+800 TALED
-805 ANLPLYAQHVGG
+805 AGLPLYAQHVGG

-827 RTEEH
+827 RAEEH

-871 RKTAWKAAGAGA
+871 RKAAWKAKMTDGGAGSA

-928 AGVVVERTGL
+928 AGVGVERVGL
-938 ADAVASVK
+938 AEAIEQVRG
-946 QFLGLHGSD
+946 FLG
-955 SDPSSGRNGNA
+955 
-966 PS
+966 

>member
-1 VKSFAALR
+1 
-9 TTQMGPLDM
+9 
-18 TGFVRSLIVAQL
+18 
-30 YVIEKRMWSSLL
+30 MWSSLL
-42 ATARGALWLSEDGE
+42 ATARGALWLSADGE

-69 AGTFPLVVHAMAT
+69 ATSVPLVVHAPAT
-82 AARLGLDSLNARDL
+82 AARLGVDSLVARDL

-103 RPASFCL
+103 RPATFCL
-110 PTPRGLAEVMGVDP
+110 PTPRGLAEAMDVDP
-124 HDELAALPQVA
+124 GDELAALPQIA

-144 MAALASPELKDT
+144 MAALASPEFRDT
-156 ALAMARGNWTWS
+156 AFAMARGNWPWG
-168 AEVLA
+168 AEVLK
-173 ALGLDPG
+173 ALGLDPVT
-180 AKKPRPGAGLDVW
+180 KRPFRPGAGLDVW
-193 KGLPAWEEPPPP
+193 KSLPAWEEPPPA
-205 TPPGSQPIEPREARL
+205 TPPGSAPVESREARL
-220 RLARMIA
+220 RLAQLVS
-227 AGPNMAEARPT
+227 AGPNLPELRPT

-246 SEAFAPREEEGK
+246 SEAFAPREEEDK
-258 PRVVLVEAGT
+258 PKVVLVEAGT

-279 ASLWAEKNGA
+279 ASLWAERNGA

-377 LLDILGRARI
+377 LLDLLGRGRI

-454 HLFDAADG
+454 HLFDAADS
-462 AFAAH
+462 AFGAH

-478 WILGSEGR
+478 WILGAEGR

-492 GLERRVT
+492 GLERRVQ
-499 DLLGEDVEAQ
+499 DLLGEDAEAQ
-509 NALRR
+509 AALRR
-514 LLDLSRRLP
+514 LLETSRRLP

-534 TVIGPA
+534 TVMGPA

-546 VRIQVRARAAGE
+546 VRQQVRARASGE
-558 DQGFGME
+558 DQGFGQE

-577 AADQLAALFEQM
+577 AADRLAELFEQM
-589 LAPVRRLRQAM
+589 LLPVRRLRQAL
-600 KAKLEGEADKLDS
+600 KARLDQDS
-613 GQRGRIEGVM
+613 DTLDPGQRGRIEGVA
-623 RSLANRCEM
+623 RSLANRCEL

-646 DADPAFVD
+646 EPDPAFVD

-660 VQGRELDV
+660 SQTRETDV
-668 GMFRHYLDPTEPFVT
+668 GMFRHYLDPTEPFVN
-683 AVVKPSHGAVI
+683 AVLKPAHGAVI

-701 SLGVPQAANDDQVSS
+701 SLGVPNAANDDQLGARISRS
-716 SGDWFAAEARTGA
+716 AQDHDAGLETRAPSETPAAWFAAEARTGT
-729 RHLLAPAMRASMA
+729 RHLLAPAMRAAMA
-742 SPFDYTAAT
+742 SPFDYATAT
-751 KVLIVKDVRR
+751 RVLIVKDVKR

-773 LFLASGG
+773 LFLASDG

-800 EPLED
+800 PALEEAD
-805 ANLPLYAQHVGG
+805 LPLYAQHVGG

-827 RTEEH
+827 RAEEH

-871 RKTAWKAAGAGA
+871 RKAAWKTALGTSGGA

-916 SRLPSRLLGAFP
+916 SRLPSRLLSAFP
-928 AGVVVERTGL
+928 PGVPVERAGL
-938 ADAVASVK
+938 AEVVAQVRG
-946 QFLGLHGSD
+946 FLHETPPG
-955 SDPSSGRNGNA
+955 
-966 PS
+966 

>member
-1 VKSFAALR
+1 MHRPVTIPAPSSWPAL
-9 TTQMGPLDM
+9 
-18 TGFVRSLIVAQL
+18 V
-30 YVIEKRMWSSLL
+30 
-42 ATARGALWLSEDGE
+42 ATARGALWRSPDGA
-56 IERLSGPDAALRA
+56 IERLTAGNVALRA
-69 AGTFPLVVHAMAT
+69 AGTPPLVCHAPAV
-82 AARLGLDSLNARDL
+82 AARLGLEDVPALDL
-96 LELYAFV
+96 LELFAFV
-103 RPASFCL
+103 RPARFCL
-110 PTPRGLAEVMGVDP
+110 PTVRGLCEALDLAVPATPDEEVS
-124 HDELAALPQVA
+124 ALLQVA
-135 RALLDELED
+135 RGLLDELD
-144 MAALASPELKDT
+144 DVAALASPEMKDI
-156 ALAMARGNWTWS
+156 ALAMARGSWPWGD
-168 AEVLA
+168 AVLA
-173 ALGLDPG
+173 ALGIDQG
-180 AKKPRPGAGLDVW
+180 AKKPRPGAGLDIW
-193 KGLPAWEEPPPP
+193 RTLPVWEEPPPAP
-205 TPPGSQPIEPREARL
+205 PPGGAPVEPREARL
-220 RLARMIA
+220 RLAQLVS
-227 AGPNMAEARPT
+227 AGTNMAEARPT

-246 SEAFAPREEEGK
+246 SEAFAPREEEDK
-258 PRVVLVEAGT
+258 PRVVLLEAGT

-303 IDNEL
+303 IDSEL

-377 LLDILGRARI
+377 LLDLVGRSRVQ
-387 TRLADR
+387 RLADR
-393 RGECIYSACEHYK
+393 RGECIYSACEHYR

-424 ANHALVMVQAAM
+424 ANHALVMIQAAM

-462 AFAAH
+462 AFGAH
-467 LSGVEASDLRR
+467 LSGVETSDLRR
-478 WILGSEGR
+478 WLLGAEGR

-492 GLERRVT
+492 GLERRLS
-499 DLLGEDVEAQ
+499 DLIGEDVEAQ
-509 NALRR
+509 QALRR
-514 LLDLSRRLP
+514 LLDLAQQLP

-534 TVIGPA
+534 TVLGPA

-546 VRIQVRARAAGE
+546 VRQQVRARAAGD
-558 DQGFGME
+558 DQGFGQE
-565 CDIRPLNPGLIE
+565 CEVRPLNPGLIE
-577 AADQLAALFEQM
+577 AADQLADALDKM
-589 LAPVRRLRQAM
+589 LTPVRRLRQALRT
-600 KAKLEGEADKLDS
+600 KLETEADKLDS
-613 GQRGRIEGVM
+613 GQRSRIEGVT
-623 RSLANRCEM
+623 RSLANRCEL

-646 DADPAFVD
+646 DPDPAFVD
-654 WFAIER
+654 WFAVER
-660 VQGRELDV
+660 VQQREFDV
-668 GMFRHYLDPTEPFVT
+668 GMYRHYLDPTEPFVNS
-683 AVVKPSHGAVI
+683 VIRPSHGAVI

-701 SLGVPQAANDDQVSS
+701 ALGAPNAANDEDPA
-716 SGDWFAAEARTGA
+716 GLADWKVAEARTGTK
-729 RHLLAPAMRASMA
+729 HLVVPATRAAMA
-742 SPFDYTAAT
+742 SPFDYPNAT
-751 KVLIVKDVRR
+751 KVLVVKDVKR
-761 DDADQVAAAYRE
+761 DDSDQVAAAYRE
-773 LFLASGG
+773 LFLAAGG

-800 EPLED
+800 PQLEE
-805 ANLPLYAQHVGG
+805 ANIPLYAQHVGG

-827 RTEEH
+827 RAEEH

-871 RKTAWKAAGAGA
+871 RKAQWKAAGAGS
-883 NAYDD
+883 NGYDD

-904 RADDRGVFVMLD
+904 RADDRGIFVVLD

-928 AGVVVERTGL
+928 PGVVIERTGL
-938 ADAVASVK
+938 ADAVAEVRS
-946 QFLGLHGSD
+946 FLG
-955 SDPSSGRNGNA
+955 RA
-966 PS
+966 

>member
-1 VKSFAALR
+1 
-9 TTQMGPLDM
+9 
-18 TGFVRSLIVAQL
+18 
-30 YVIEKRMWSSLL
+30 MWSSLL

-56 IERLSGPDAALRA
+56 IERLSGPDAARRA
-69 AGTFPLVVHAMAT
+69 TAASPLVVHAPAT
-82 AARLGLDSLNARDL
+82 AARLGLDHLPAHDL

-103 RPASFCL
+103 RPATFCL
-110 PTPRGLAEVMGVDP
+110 PTPRGLAEAMDIDP
-124 HDELAALPQVA
+124 SDELAALPKIA

-144 MAALASPELKDT
+144 MAALASPEMRDT
-156 ALAMARGNWTWS
+156 ALAMARGNWSWS
-168 AEVLA
+168 GEILK
-173 ALGLDPG
+173 ALGLDQVG
-180 AKKPRPGAGLDVW
+180 KKPRPGAGLDVW
-193 KGLPAWEEPPPP
+193 KTLPVWEEPPPA
-205 TPPGSQPIEPREARL
+205 TPPGSLPIEPREARL
-220 RLARMIA
+220 RLAQLVA
-227 AGPNMAEARPT
+227 SGPNLPEVRPT

-246 SEAFAPREEEGK
+246 SEAFAPREKEDEPK
-258 PRVVLVEAGT
+258 VVLVEAGT

-303 IDNEL
+303 IDGEL

-336 FQEAVMRTGLV
+336 FQEAVMRAGLL

-363 SRDGDMIGGDLPAW
+363 TRDGDMIGGDLPAW
-377 LLDILGRARI
+377 LIDILGRGRI

-462 AFAAH
+462 AFGAH
-467 LSGVEASDLRR
+467 LSGVECSDLRR
-478 WILGSEGR
+478 WILGAEGR

-492 GLERRVT
+492 GLERRVQ
-499 DLLGEDVEAQ
+499 DLLGEDEEAHA
-509 NALRR
+509 ALRR
-514 LLDLSRRLP
+514 LLELARRLP

-534 TVIGPA
+534 TVMGPA

-546 VRIQVRARAAGE
+546 VRQQVRARASGD
-558 DQGFGME
+558 DQGFGQE
-565 CDIRPLNPGLIE
+565 CDIRPLNPGLLE
-577 AADQLAALFEQM
+577 AADKLAELFEAM
-589 LAPVRRLRQAM
+589 LAPVRQLRQAL
-600 KAKLEGEADKLDS
+600 KARLEGDADKLDS
-613 GQRGRIEGVM
+613 GQRGRIEGVA
-623 RSLANRCEM
+623 RSLANRCEL
-632 TLEAWRAMLRGLHN
+632 TLEAWRAMLKGLHN
-646 DADPAFVD
+646 EADPAFVD

-660 VQGRELDV
+660 SQTRELDV
-668 GMFRHYLDPTEPFVT
+668 GMYRHYLDPTEPFVNS
-683 AVVKPSHGAVI
+683 VIKPAHGAVI

-701 SLGVPQAANDDQVSS
+701 NLGLQPANDETADALA
-716 SGDWFAAEARTGA
+716 DWTSAEARTGT
-729 RHLLAPAMRASMA
+729 RHLNAPAMRAAMA
-742 SPFDYTAAT
+742 SPFDYPNAT
-751 KVLIVKDVRR
+751 RILIVKDVPR
-761 DDADQVAAAYRE
+761 DDTDQVAAAYRE
-773 LFLASGG
+773 LFLAAGG

-800 EPLED
+800 PALEE
-805 ANLPLYAQHVGG
+805 AGLPLCAQHVGG

-827 RTEEH
+827 RAEEH

-871 RKTAWKAAGAGA
+871 RKAAWKAAGAGN

-904 RADDRGVFVMLD
+904 RADDRGVFVILD
-916 SRLPSRLLGAFP
+916 SRLPSRLLSAFP
-928 AGVVVERTGL
+928 QGVTVERTGL
-938 ADAVASVK
+938 ADAVAETRR
-946 QFLGLHGSD
+946 FLD
-955 SDPSSGRNGNA
+955 S
-966 PS
+966 

>member
-1 VKSFAALR
+1 MAPSSHNWPAL
-9 TTQMGPLDM
+9 
-18 TGFVRSLIVAQL
+18 I
-30 YVIEKRMWSSLL
+30 
-42 ATARGALWLSEDGE
+42 ATARGALWRAADGT
-56 IERLSGPDAALRA
+56 IERLSAPDAALRA
-69 AGTFPLVVHAMAT
+69 AGSLPLLCHAPAV
-82 AARLGLDSLNARDL
+82 AARLGLDNISARDL

-103 RPASFCL
+103 RPATFCL
-110 PTPRGLAEVMGVDP
+110 PTVRGLCTALDLAEP
-124 HDELAALPQVA
+124 KTPEEELARLPEIA
-135 RALLDELED
+135 RALLDELSD
-144 MAALASPELKDT
+144 MAGLASADFTDL
-156 ALAMARGNWTWS
+156 ALAMARGRWAWGD
-168 AEVLA
+168 EVLM
-173 ALGLDPG
+173 ALGLSPPAATG
-180 AKKPRPGAGLDVW
+180 AKRPRPGAGLDVW
-193 KGLPAWEEPPPP
+193 RSLPQWEEPPPAP
-205 TPPGSQPIEPREARL
+205 PPGSQPVEPNEARQ
-220 RLARMIA
+220 RLAQMIA
-227 AGPNMAEARPT
+227 AGPSMAELRPT

-246 SEAFAPREEEGK
+246 SQAFAPREQEDK
-258 PRVVLVEAGT
+258 PNVVLMEAGT

-336 FQEAVMRTGLV
+336 YQEAVQRSGLQ

-377 LLDILGRARI
+377 LLDLVGRSRV

-393 RGECIYSACEHYK
+393 RGECIYSACEHYR

-462 AFAAH
+462 AFGAH
-467 LSGVEASDLRR
+467 LSGTETSDLRR
-478 WILGSEGR
+478 WLLGAEGR

-492 GLERRVT
+492 GLERRVN
-499 DLLGEDVEAQ
+499 DLLGEDTEAL
-509 NALRR
+509 NALKR
-514 LLDLSRRLP
+514 LLDLSQKLP
-523 SPNWQTRLADG
+523 ATNWQTRVADG
-534 TVIGPA
+534 TVNGPA

-546 VRIQVRARAAGE
+546 VRQQVRARAAGE
-558 DQGFGME
+558 DQGYGQE
-565 CDIRPLNPGLIE
+565 CDVRPLNPGLLD
-577 AADQLAALFEQM
+577 AADQLATTFEQM
-589 LAPVRRLRQAM
+589 LLPVRRLRLALRE
-600 KAKLEGEADKLDS
+600 KLEKQADTLDS
-613 GQRGRIEGVM
+613 GQRARIEGVA
-623 RSLANRCEM
+623 RSLANRCEL
-632 TLEAWRAMLRGLHN
+632 TLEAWRSMLRGLHN
-646 DADPAFVD
+646 EPDPAYVD

-660 VQGRELDV
+660 SERRETDI
-668 GMFRHYLDPTEPFVT
+668 GMYRHYLDPTEPFVN
-683 AVVKPSHGAVI
+683 AVIKPSHGAII

-701 SLGVPQAANDDQVSS
+701 SLGVPAAANDENTDTLA
-716 SGDWFAAEARTGA
+716 DWTAAEARTGTK
-729 RHLLAPAMRASMA
+729 HLLLPAMRASMA
-742 SPFDYTAAT
+742 SPFDYPEAT
-751 KVLIVKDVRR
+751 RVLIVRDVKR
-761 DDADQVAAAYRE
+761 DDIEQVAAAYRE
-773 LFLASGG
+773 LFLAAGG

-800 EPLED
+800 PILEE
-805 ANLPLYAQHVGG
+805 AGLPLYAQHVGG

-827 RTEEH
+827 RAEEH

-871 RKTAWKAAGAGA
+871 RKAAWKAIGAGA

-888 MLARLRLKQAY
+888 MLARLRIKQAY

-916 SRLPSRLLGAFP
+916 SRLPTRLLGAFP
-928 AGVVVERTGL
+928 PGVSVERVGL
-938 ADAVASVK
+938 AEAVTAVRN
-946 QFLGLHGSD
+946 FL
-955 SDPSSGRNGNA
+955 
-966 PS
+966 

>member
-1 VKSFAALR
+1 MHPPVTIPAISSWPAL
-9 TTQMGPLDM
+9 
-18 TGFVRSLIVAQL
+18 V
-30 YVIEKRMWSSLL
+30 
-42 ATARGALWLSEDGE
+42 ATARGALWRAPDGTLE
-56 IERLSGPDAALRA
+56 HLSGANAGLRA
-69 AGTFPLVVHAMAT
+69 AGNLPLVCHAPAV
-82 AARLGLDSLNARDL
+82 AARLGLEDIQARDL
-96 LELYAFV
+96 LELFAFV
-103 RPASFCL
+103 RPARFCL
-110 PTPRGLAEVMGVDP
+110 PTVRGLCEALDLTVPATPEEEV
-124 HDELAALPQVA
+124 AALPGIA
-135 RALLDELED
+135 RALIDELDD
-144 MAALASPELKDT
+144 MAALASPETKDT
-156 ALAMARGNWTWS
+156 ALAMRRGQWTWGE
-168 AEVLA
+168 AVLA
-173 ALGLDPG
+173 ALGIDQG
-180 AKKPRPGAGLDVW
+180 ARKARPGAGLDVW
-193 KGLPAWEEPPPP
+193 KSLPVWEEPPPAP
-205 TPPGSQPIEPREARL
+205 PPGSQPVEPREARL
-220 RLARMIA
+220 RLAQLVS
-227 AGPNMAEARPT
+227 AGANMAEARPT

-246 SEAFAPREEEGK
+246 SEAFAPREEEDK
-258 PRVVLVEAGT
+258 PHVVLVEAGT
-268 GVGKTLGYVAP
+268 GVGKTLGYIAA

-289 PVWIATYTRNLQRQ
+289 PVWISTYTRNLQRQ

-377 LLDILGRARI
+377 LLDLVGRSRI
-387 TRLADR
+387 QRLADR
-393 RGECIYSACEHYK
+393 RGECIYSACEHYR

-424 ANHALVMVQAAM
+424 ANHALVMIQAAM

-441 ATRPLRYVFDEGH
+441 GTRPLRYVFDEGH

-462 AFAAH
+462 AFGAH

-478 WILGSEGR
+478 WLLGAEGR

-492 GLERRVT
+492 GLERRLS
-499 DLLGEDVEAQ
+499 DLIGEDVEAQ

-514 LLDLSRRLP
+514 LLDLAQQLP

-534 TVIGPA
+534 TVLGPT

-546 VRIQVRARAAGE
+546 VRQQVRARSSGD
-558 DQGFGME
+558 DQGFGQE
-565 CDIRPLNPGLIE
+565 CDVRPLNPGLIE
-577 AADQLAALFEQM
+577 AADQLAEALEKM
-589 LAPVRRLRQAM
+589 LQPVRRLRQALRT
-600 KAKLEGEADKLDS
+600 KLEGESDKLDS
-613 GQRGRIEGVM
+613 SQRSRIEGVA
-623 RSLANRCEM
+623 RSLTNRCEL
-632 TLEAWRAMLRGLHN
+632 TLESWRAMLRGLHN

-654 WFAIER
+654 WFGVER
-660 VQGRELDV
+660 VQQREYDV
-668 GMFRHYLDPTEPFVT
+668 GMYRHYLDPAEPFVNSVIRP
-683 AVVKPSHGAVI
+683 AHGAVI

-701 SLGVPQAANDDQVSS
+701 SLGVPQAANDEDVATQA
-716 SGDWFAAEARTGA
+716 DWMVAEARTGT
-729 RHLLAPAMRASMA
+729 RHLAAPAMRAAMA
-742 SPFDYTAAT
+742 SPFDYPNAT
-751 KVLIVKDVRR
+751 KVLIVKDVKR
-761 DDADQVAAAYRE
+761 DDAEQVAAAYRE
-773 LFLASGG
+773 LFLAAGG

-800 EPLED
+800 SPLEE
-805 ANLPLYAQHVGG
+805 AGLPLYAQHVGG

-827 RTEEH
+827 RAEEH

-871 RKTAWKAAGAGA
+871 RKAHWKAAGAGA
-883 NAYDD
+883 NGYDD

-916 SRLPSRLLGAFP
+916 SRLPSRLLSAFP
-928 AGVVVERTGL
+928 QGVTVERTGL
-938 ADAVASVK
+938 ADAVAETRR
-946 QFLGLHGSD
+946 FLD
-955 SDPSSGRNGNA
+955 C
-966 PS
+966 

>member
-1 VKSFAALR
+1 MVMPSHNW
-9 TTQMGPLDM
+9 P
-18 TGFVRSLIVAQL
+18 SLV
-30 YVIEKRMWSSLL
+30 
-42 ATARGALWLSEDGE
+42 ATARGALWRGPDGT
-56 IERLSGPDAALRA
+56 IERLKTSDAAMRA
-69 AGTFPLVVHAMAT
+69 AASPPLVCHAPAV
-82 AARLGLDSLNARDL
+82 AARLGLDDLAALDL
-96 LELYAFV
+96 LELFAFV
-103 RPASFCL
+103 RPAKFCL
-110 PTPRGLAEVMGVDP
+110 PTPRGLCEALDLAVPPTPEEEV
-124 HDELAALPQVA
+124 AALPQVA
-135 RALLDELED
+135 TVLLDELED
-144 MAALASPELKDT
+144 MAALASHELTET
-156 ALAMARGNWTWS
+156 ALAMARGQWPWGD
-168 AEVLA
+168 AVLA
-173 ALGLDPG
+173 ALGIGPAG
-180 AKKPRPGAGLDVW
+180 KKPRPGAGLDIW
-193 KGLPAWEEPPPP
+193 KSLPQWEEPPPA
-205 TPPGSQPIEPREARL
+205 PPPSSQPVEPREARL
-220 RLARMIA
+220 RLAQMVA
-227 AGPNMAEARPT
+227 AGANIAEARPT

-246 SEAFAPREEEGK
+246 AQAFAPREREDQ
-258 PRVVLVEAGT
+258 PNVVLVEAGT

-308 DRLHRDSAEKRRR
+308 DRLHRDSAEKRRK

-336 FQEAVMRTGLV
+336 FQEAVLRTGLA

-363 SRDGDMIGGDLPAW
+363 SRDGDMVGGDLPAW
-377 LLDILGRARI
+377 LLDLLGRGRI
-387 TRLADR
+387 SRLADR
-393 RGECIYSACEHYK
+393 RGECIYSACEHYR

-462 AFAAH
+462 AFGAH

-478 WILGSEGR
+478 WLLGAEGR

-492 GLERRVT
+492 GLERRLA
-499 DLLGEDVEAQ
+499 DLLGDDLEAHR
-509 NALRR
+509 ALRR
-514 LLDLSRRLP
+514 LLDLAQQLP

-534 TVIGPA
+534 TVLGPA

-546 VRIQVRARAAGE
+546 VRQQVRARASGD
-558 DQGFGME
+558 DQGFGQE
-565 CDIRPLNPGLIE
+565 CDVRPLNPGLIE
-577 AADQLAALFEQM
+577 AADRLGEALEQM
-589 LAPVRRLRQAM
+589 LAPVRRLRQALR
-600 KAKLEGEADKLDS
+600 AKLEAEADKLDS
-613 GQRGRIEGVM
+613 GQRGRIEGVA
-623 RSLANRCEM
+623 RSLANRCEL

-646 DADPAFVD
+646 EPDPAFVD

-660 VQGRELDV
+660 IQNREIDV
-668 GMFRHYLDPTEPFVT
+668 GMYRHYLDPTEPFVNS
-683 AVVKPSHGAVI
+683 VIVPSHGAVI

-701 SLGVPQAANDDQVSS
+701 SLGVPAAANDEQPETLA
-716 SGDWFAAEARTGA
+716 DWMVAEARTGT
-729 RHLLAPAMRASMA
+729 RHLQAPAIRAAMA
-742 SPFDYTAAT
+742 SPFDYARAT
-751 KVLIVKDVRR
+751 RVLIVRDVKR

-800 EPLED
+800 PTLEE
-805 ANLPLYAQHVGG
+805 AGLPLYAQHVGG

-827 RTEEH
+827 RAEEH

-871 RKTAWKAAGAGA
+871 RKASWKEAGAGA

-928 AGVVVERTGL
+928 PGVAVDRIGL
-938 ADAVASVK
+938 AEAVASVK
-946 QFLGLHGSD
+946 VFLESM
-955 SDPSSGRNGNA
+955 
-966 PS
+966 

>member
-1 VKSFAALR
+1 MERRPLPFPAL
-9 TTQMGPLDM
+9 T
-18 TGFVRSLIVAQL
+18 
-30 YVIEKRMWSSLL
+30 
-42 ATARGALWLSEDGE
+42 ATSRGAQWLNTDGSV
-56 IERLSGPDAALRA
+56 ERLTAPQAALRA
-69 AGTFPLVVHAMAT
+69 AASMPLVCHAPAV
-82 AARLGLDSLNARDL
+82 AARLGLDNLPARDL

-103 RPASFCL
+103 HPASFCL
-110 PTPRGLAEVMGVDP
+110 PTVRGLATALDLACT
-124 HDELAALPQVA
+124 DELACLPEIA
-135 RALLDELED
+135 RSLLDALDD
-144 MAALASPELKDT
+144 MAALASPEMKDT
-156 ALAMARGNWTWS
+156 ALSMARGNWPWG
-168 AEVLA
+168 EDVLA
-173 ALGLDPG
+173 ALGIDRT
-180 AKKPRPGAGLDVW
+180 KKIRPGAGLDVW
-193 KGLPAWEEPPPP
+193 KSLAPWEEPPPA
-205 TPPGSQPIEPREARL
+205 TPPGSFPVEPREARL
-220 RLARMIA
+220 RLAQMVS

-246 SEAFAPREEEGK
+246 SEAFAPRLVEDQ
-258 PRVVLVEAGT
+258 PNVVLVEAGT

-303 IDNEL
+303 IDNEM
-308 DRLHRDSAEKRRR
+308 DRLYRDSTEKRRK
-321 VVIRKGRENYLCLLN
+321 VVVRKGRENYLCLLN
-336 FQEAVMRTGLV
+336 FQEAVQRTGLM

-377 LLDILGRARI
+377 LLDLIGRYRLQ
-387 TRLADR
+387 RLADR
-393 RGECIYSACEHYK
+393 RGECIYSACEHYR

-416 ARQADIVI
+416 ARTADIVI

-462 AFAAH
+462 AFGAH

-478 WILGSEGR
+478 WLLGAEGR

-492 GLERRVT
+492 GLEKRIT

-514 LLDLSRRLP
+514 LLDLAQRLP

-534 TVIGPA
+534 TVLGPA

-546 VRIQVRARAAGE
+546 VRQQVRARAAGE
-558 DQGFGME
+558 DQGFGQE
-565 CDIRPLNPGLIE
+565 CDVRPLNPGLIG
-577 AADQLAALFEQM
+577 AADQLATLFEQM
-589 LAPVRRLRQAM
+589 LIPVRRLKQSL
-600 KAKLEGEADKLDS
+600 KTKLESEADTLDT
-613 GQRGRIEGVM
+613 GQRGRIEGVA
-623 RSLANRCEM
+623 RSLTNRCEL
-632 TLEAWRAMLRGLHN
+632 TLEAWRTMLRGLHN
-646 DADPAFVD
+646 EADAAFVD

-660 VQGRELDV
+660 SQNRETDV
-668 GMFRHYLDPTEPFVT
+668 GMYRHYLDPTEPFVN
-683 AVVKPSHGAVI
+683 AVIKPSHGAVI

-701 SLGVPQAANDDQVSS
+701 SLGLPAPANDEQP
-716 SGDWFAAEARTGA
+716 GALADWLSAEARTGT
-729 RHLLAPAMRASMA
+729 RHLQAPAIRAAMA
-742 SPFDYTAAT
+742 SPFDYANAT
-751 KVLIVKDVRR
+751 KVLIVKDVKR
-761 DDADQVAAAYRE
+761 DDSDQVAAAYRE

-800 EPLED
+800 PAMEE

-827 RTEEH
+827 RAEEH

-871 RKTAWKAAGAGA
+871 RKAHWKAKLTDGGAGSA

-904 RADDRGVFVMLD
+904 RGDDRGVFVMLD

-928 AGVVVERTGL
+928 AGVSIERTGL
-938 ADAVASVK
+938 AEAVAAVK
-946 QFLGLHGSD
+946 SFLGE
-955 SDPSSGRNGNA
+955 
-966 PS
+966 

>member
-1 VKSFAALR
+1 MSLASAA
-9 TTQMGPLDM
+9 
-18 TGFVRSLIVAQL
+18 
-30 YVIEKRMWSSLL
+30 LL
-42 ATARGALWLSEDGE
+42 ATARGALWLSADGE
-56 IERLSGPDAALRA
+56 IERLSAPEAALRA
-69 AGTFPLVVHAMAT
+69 ANTFPLVVHGPAT
-82 AARLGLDSLNARDL
+82 AARLGLDSLAARDL

-103 RPASFCL
+103 RPATFCL
-110 PTPRGLAEVMGVDP
+110 PTVRGLCEALDLGCD
-124 HDELAALPQVA
+124 DELAALPRIA
-135 RALLDELED
+135 AALLDELED
-144 MAALASPELKDT
+144 MAALASPDFKDT
-156 ALAMARGNWTWS
+156 ALTMARGDWPWGP
-168 AEVLA
+168 EVLA
-173 ALGLDPG
+173 ALGIDQP
-180 AKKPRPGAGLDVW
+180 AKKPRPAAGLDVW
-193 KGLPAWEEPPPP
+193 RLLPNWEEPPPA
-205 TPPGSQPIEPREARL
+205 TPPGSEPVEPREARL
-220 RLARMIA
+220 RLAQMVS
-227 AGPNMAEARPT
+227 AGPNIAEARPT

-246 SEAFAPREEEGK
+246 SEAFAPREEEDK
-258 PRVVLVEAGT
+258 PKVVLVEAGT

-377 LLDILGRARI
+377 LLDLLGRG
-387 TRLADR
+387 RLGRLSDR
-393 RGECIYSACEHYK
+393 RGECIYSACEHYR

-416 ARQADIVI
+416 ARTADIVI

-441 ATRPLRYVFDEGH
+441 ATRPTRYVFDEGH

-462 AFAAH
+462 AFGAH
-467 LSGVEASDLRR
+467 LSGVECSDLRR
-478 WILGSEGR
+478 WILGAEGR

-492 GLERRVT
+492 GLERRIQ
-499 DLLGEDVEAQ
+499 DLLGDNVEAQ

-534 TVIGPA
+534 TVMGPA

-546 VRIQVRARAAGE
+546 VRQQVRARAAAE
-558 DQGFGME
+558 DQGFGQE

-577 AADQLAALFEQM
+577 AADKLAELFEAM
-589 LAPVRRLRQAM
+589 LSPVRQLRTAL
-600 KAKLEGEADKLDS
+600 KTKLESEADKLDS
-613 GQRGRIEGVM
+613 GQRGRVEGVA
-623 RSLANRCEM
+623 RSLTNRCEL
-632 TLEAWRAMLRGLHN
+632 TLEAWRSMLNGLHN

-654 WFAIER
+654 WFGIER
-660 VQGRELDV
+660 SFNREADV
-668 GMFRHYLDPTEPFVT
+668 GMYRHYLDPTEPFVNS
-683 AVVKPSHGAVI
+683 VIKPAHGAVI

-701 SLGVPQAANDDQVSS
+701 SLGVPQPANDEAEEAVA
-716 SGDWFAAEARTGA
+716 DWNSAEARTGT
-729 RHLLAPAMRASMA
+729 RHLLAPAMRAAMA
-742 SPFDYTAAT
+742 SPFDYPGAT
-751 KVLIVKDVRR
+751 RVLIVRDVKR
-761 DDADQVAAAYRE
+761 DDTEQVASAYRE
-773 LFLASGG
+773 LFLAAGG

-800 EPLED
+800 PTLEE
-805 ANLPLYAQHVGG
+805 AGLPVYAQHVGG

-827 RTEEH
+827 RAEEH

-871 RKTAWKAAGAGA
+871 RKAAWKAAGAGA

-928 AGVVVERTGL
+928 AGVTIERVGLVE
-938 ADAVASVK
+938 AIQAVG
-946 QFLGLHGSD
+946 QFLD
-955 SDPSSGRNGNA
+955 GNA
-966 PS
+966 

>member
-1 VKSFAALR
+1 
-9 TTQMGPLDM
+9 
-18 TGFVRSLIVAQL
+18 
-30 YVIEKRMWSSLL
+30 
-42 ATARGALWLSEDGE
+42 
-56 IERLSGPDAALRA
+56 
-69 AGTFPLVVHAMAT
+69 VHAPAT
-82 AARLGLDSLNARDL
+82 AARLGLDSLAARDL

-103 RPASFCL
+103 RPATFCL
-110 PTPRGLAEVMGVDP
+110 PTVRGLAEALELLCD
-124 HDELAALPQVA
+124 DELAALPRIA
-135 RALLDELED
+135 KALLDELED
-144 MAALASPELKDT
+144 MAALASPDFKDT
-156 ALAMARGNWTWS
+156 ALAMARGDWPWG

-173 ALGLDPG
+173 ALGIDTPARKL
-180 AKKPRPGAGLDVW
+180 RPSAGLDVW
-193 KGLPAWEEPPPP
+193 RLLPNWEEPPPA
-205 TPPGSQPIEPREARL
+205 TPPGSEPVEPREARL
-220 RLARMIA
+220 RLAQMVS

-246 SEAFAPREEEGK
+246 SEAFAPREEEDK
-258 PRVVLVEAGT
+258 PKVVLVEAGT

-336 FQEAVMRTGLV
+336 FQEAVSRTGLA

-377 LLDILGRARI
+377 LLDLLGRGRLG
-387 TRLADR
+387 RLADR
-393 RGECIYSACEHYK
+393 RGECIYSACEHYR

-416 ARQADIVI
+416 ARTADIVI

-441 ATRPLRYVFDEGH
+441 TTRPTRYVFDEGH
-454 HLFDAADG
+454 HIFDAADA
-462 AFAAH
+462 AFGAH
-467 LSGVEASDLRR
+467 LSGVECSDLRR
-478 WILGSEGR
+478 WILGAEGR

-492 GLERRVT
+492 GLERRIS
-499 DLLGEDVEAQ
+499 DLLGEDVTAQ

-534 TVIGPA
+534 TVMGPA

-546 VRIQVRARAAGE
+546 VRQQVRARAAGE
-558 DQGFGME
+558 DQGFGQE

-577 AADQLAALFEQM
+577 AADKLAELFEQM
-589 LAPVRRLRQAM
+589 LAPVRQLRIAL
-600 KAKLEGEADKLDS
+600 KAKLESEADKLDS
-613 GQRGRIEGVM
+613 GQRGRIEGVA
-623 RSLANRCEM
+623 RSLANRCEL

-646 DADPAFVD
+646 EADAAFVD
-654 WFAIER
+654 WFGVER
-660 VQGRELDV
+660 SFNREADV
-668 GMFRHYLDPTEPFVT
+668 GMYRHYLDPTEPFVNS
-683 AVVKPSHGAVI
+683 VIKPAHGAVI

-701 SLGVPQAANDDQVSS
+701 SLGVPPAANDDS
-716 SGDWFAAEARTGA
+716 SGPRASRALVSEPDARGPEKKSPADWYAAEARTGT
-729 RHLLAPAMRASMA
+729 RHLLAPAMRAAMA
-742 SPFDYTAAT
+742 SPFDYAEAT
-751 KVLIVKDVRR
+751 RVLIVRDVRR
-761 DDADQVAAAYRE
+761 DDTEQVAAAYRE
-773 LFLASGG
+773 LFVAAGG

-800 EPLED
+800 PALEE
-805 ANLPLYAQHVGG
+805 AGLPLYAQHVGG

-827 RTEEH
+827 RAEEH

-871 RKTAWKAAGAGA
+871 RKAAWKAAGAGA

-928 AGVVVERTGL
+928 PGVAIERVGL
-938 ADAVASVK
+938 GEAIQAVG
-946 QFLGLHGSD
+946 QFLD
-955 SDPSSGRNGNA
+955 GNR
-966 PS
+966 

>member
-1 VKSFAALR
+1 MSLPPSWPAL
-9 TTQMGPLDM
+9 
-18 TGFVRSLIVAQL
+18 V
-30 YVIEKRMWSSLL
+30 
-42 ATARGALWLSEDGE
+42 ATARGALWLSADGE
-56 IERLSGPDAALRA
+56 IERIAVAEAVSRA
-69 AGTFPLVVHAMAT
+69 AGAFPLVCHGPAT
-82 AARLGLDSLNARDL
+82 AARLGSDALAVRDL

-103 RPASFCL
+103 RPARFCL
-110 PTPRGLAEVMGVDP
+110 PTVRGLCEALDLPLPATLEDA
-124 HDELAALPQVA
+124 LARLPDAA
-135 RALLDELED
+135 RALLFELED
-144 MAALASPELKDT
+144 MAALASADLKDT
-156 ALAMARGNWTWS
+156 ALVMARGNWPWGK
-168 AEVLA
+168 EVLA
-173 ALGLDPG
+173 ALGLDADA
-180 AKKPRPGAGLDVW
+180 AKKPRLGAGLDVW
-193 KGLPAWEEPPPP
+193 KSLPAWEEPPPA
-205 TPPGSQPIEPREARL
+205 TPPGSLPVEPREARL
-220 RLARMIA
+220 RLAQLVA

-246 SEAFAPREEEGK
+246 SEAFAPREEEEK
-258 PRVVLVEAGT
+258 PKVVLVEAGT

-303 IDNEL
+303 IDGEL

-336 FQEAVMRTGLV
+336 FQEAVLRTGLV

-377 LLDILGRARI
+377 LIDLVGRNRVG
-387 TRLADR
+387 RLADR
-393 RGECIYSACEHYK
+393 RGECIYSACEHYR

-424 ANHALVMVQAAM
+424 ANHALVMVQAVM

-462 AFAAH
+462 AFGAH
-467 LSGVEASDLRR
+467 LSGVEGSDLRR
-478 WILGSEGR
+478 WILGAEGR

-492 GLERRVT
+492 GLERRVQ
-499 DLLGEDVEAQ
+499 DLLGEDQEAQ

-514 LLDLSRRLP
+514 LLDLARRLP
-523 SPNWQTRLADG
+523 APNWQTRLADG
-534 TVIGPA
+534 TVLGPA

-546 VRIQVRARAAGE
+546 VRQQVRARAAGD
-558 DQGFGME
+558 DQGFGLE

-577 AADQLAALFEQM
+577 AADAVASLFEQM
-589 LAPVRRLRQAM
+589 LVPVRRLRATLR
-600 KAKLEGEADKLDS
+600 AKLEAEADKLDS
-613 GQRGRIEGVM
+613 GQRGRIEGVA
-623 RSLANRCEM
+623 RSLANRCEL
-632 TLEAWRAMLRGLHN
+632 TLEAWRAMLRGLHG
-646 DADPAFVD
+646 DTDPAFVD

-660 VQGRELDV
+660 SQNREIDV
-668 GMFRHYLDPTEPFVT
+668 GMYRHYLDPTEPFVN
-683 AVVKPSHGAVI
+683 AVIKPAHGAVI

-701 SLGVPQAANDDQVSS
+701 SLGLPAPANDDVERTAGFQHAHERAGSPRSS
-716 SGDWFAAEARTGA
+716 EAPADWFAAEARTGT
-729 RHLLAPAMRASMA
+729 RHLLAPAMRAAMA
-742 SPFDYTAAT
+742 SPFDYARSTR
-751 KVLIVKDVRR
+751 VLIVRDVRR
-761 DDADQVAAAYRE
+761 DDAEQVAAAYRE
-773 LFLASGG
+773 LFLAAGG

-788 IGRLRAVHQRIA
+788 IGRLRATHQRIA
-800 EPLED
+800 AALEE
-805 ANLPLYAQHVGG
+805 AGLPLYAQHVGG

-827 RTEEH
+827 RAEEQ

-871 RKTAWKAAGAGA
+871 RKAAWKAAGAGA

-928 AGVVVERTGL
+928 PGVPVERLGL
-938 ADAVASVK
+938 AEAVTAVRA
-946 QFLGLHGSD
+946 FLHQ
-955 SDPSSGRNGNA
+955 P
-966 PS
+966 